1 MKTLAGLAALAVAV
15 PTLAHAATLSGK
27 YSARYT
33 TLCQSIEQEVLSPS
47 TQIQTVDRGKI
58 LHAIGFITFMPS
70 APGGLSGKISA
81 QLSLAKGSLAILG
94 TPTQPAAPDMKINS
108 GTTGGT
114 FALTPAT
121 ATAPATLKF
130 AYTGGKPSILTIY
143 LSEPVG
149 GVYRHA
155 DFIDLEGAVG
165 GKPNCTTFGSADR
178 K

>member
-1 MKTLAGLAALAVAV
+1 MRTLAGLAALAVAV
-15 PTLAHAATLSGK
+15 PALAHAATLSGK

-58 LHAIGFITFMPS
+58 LHAIGVITFTPS
-70 APGGLSGKISA
+70 TPGGLSGKISA

-94 TPTQPAAPDMKINS
+94 TPTQPAAPDMKINT
-108 GTTGGT
+108 GATGGT
-114 FALTPAT
+114 FVLTPAT
-121 ATAPATLKF
+121 PTAPATLKF
-130 AYTGGKPSILTIY
+130 AYTGGKANTLIIY
-143 LSEPVG
+143 LSALVG

-155 DFIDLEGAVG
+155 DFIDLEGDVG

-178 K
+178 R